1 MKRLAVAGVIAG
13 AGLFGLF
20 TTPHAGAAGFPHAG
34 LELPELVEAIQCRD
48 DGGAAAVSGVGE
60 KSRGEDVEKA
70 VHARGYGRVMLVS
83 PANHNSPDAP
93 MPGRSAA

>member
-34 LELPELVEAIQCRD
+34 LELPELVEAIQCR
-48 DGGAAAVSGVGE
+48 VIRERV
-60 KSRGEDVEKA
+60 
-70 VHARGYGRVMLVS
+70 VHPGGRVVYRTVRRCG
-83 PANHNSPDAP
+83 PRIGPRCRTVRERIVR
-93 MPGRSAA
+93 PGGRVVYRTVRRCR